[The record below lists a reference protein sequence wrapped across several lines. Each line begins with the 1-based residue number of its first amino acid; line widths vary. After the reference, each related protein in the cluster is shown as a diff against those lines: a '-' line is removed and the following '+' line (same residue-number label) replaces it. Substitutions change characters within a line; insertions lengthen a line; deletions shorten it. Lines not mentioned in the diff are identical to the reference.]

1 MIDIEKIL
9 DRYRESTTVTQGNNC
24 LFVIPPFFHTKS
36 DDGIMIKI
44 SENEQGLPVFSDC
57 HTTEDYL
64 ELRDVELA
72 DYGERLENVIR
83 RFGLVHDG
91 NVFRMTVPSLDDV
104 YVELYLG
111 YFIQALSI
119 IANID
124 L

>member
-9 DRYRESTTVTQGNNC
+9 ERYRRNTAVSYGNGGI
-24 LFVIPPFFHTKS
+24 FVSLPFFYTKS
-36 DDGIMIKI
+36 DEGIMIKI
-44 SENEQGLPVFSDC
+44 SENEQGLPVLSDC

-64 ELRDVELA
+64 EFRDVELA
-72 DYGERLENVIR
+72 DYSERLEKVIR
-83 RFGLVHDG
+83 QFGLVHDG
-91 NVFRMTVPSLDDV
+91 NVFRMTVPSLEDN
-104 YVELYLG
+104 YVEIYLG